1 VRNLLRRGFSRHG
14 WLLLASTSLLAG
26 FQFLICAALSSVDVA
41 AALGTVLSSLPPLL
55 REVLASQLF
64 GGFTSSGLLAFG
76 WNHPVAHALGA
87 AVPIVLAATA
97 VAGESET
104 GAMEL
109 LLRQP
114 ISRRTYFVAQIGFS
128 LAAIL
133 VVSAGGVLGTV
144 IGQGVFGMERFGTGL
159 LVRLALNYAALQTAV
174 FSITLLLS
182 AGAREGGPVATIGF
196 LVVLA
201 SYFAQVIGS
210 LWPTAAFVL
219 PWTLHQYFSPQE
231 ILVEHAAITRP
242 VTILAAVAASCLM
255 LAWARFRTRGLP

>member
-26 FQFLICAALSSVDVA
+26 FQFLICAALSSVDVPA
-41 AALGTVLSSLPPLL
+41 VLERVLSSLPPLL

-87 AVPIVLAATA
+87 AVPIVLAASA
-97 VAGESET
+97 IAGESET

-109 LLRQP
+109 VLSQP
-114 ISRRTYFVAQIGFS
+114 ISRRTYFATQIGFS
-128 LAAIL
+128 LVAIL
-133 VVSAGGVLGTV
+133 VVCAGGVLGTV
-144 IGQGVFGMERFGTGL
+144 LGQRVFGMERFGTGL
-159 LVRLALNYAALQTAV
+159 LFGLALNYAALQAAAYG
-174 FSITLLLS
+174 ITLVLS
-182 AGAREGGPVATIGF
+182 AGGREAGPVATTGF

-210 LWPTAAFVL
+210 VWPQAAFVL
-219 PWTLHQYFSPQE
+219 PWTLHHYFSPRE

-242 VTILAAVAASCLM
+242 VTILAAVAVSCLM
-255 LAWARFRTRGLP
+255 LAWTRFRTRDLP